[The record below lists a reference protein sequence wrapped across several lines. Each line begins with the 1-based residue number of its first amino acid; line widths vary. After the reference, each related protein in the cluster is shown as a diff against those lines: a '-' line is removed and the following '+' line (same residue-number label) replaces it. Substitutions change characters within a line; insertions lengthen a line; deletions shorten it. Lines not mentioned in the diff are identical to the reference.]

1 MSQRGTAW
9 AVTVGLGL
17 FLMWSNS
24 FVAGSYLLGGE
35 RHARQMDAVA
45 LTAARYA
52 LVTPLCLLWCFGHRR
67 RETLALV
74 RRFPVRAT
82 AGGLL
87 AAPFYCLALY
97 SGQQRGVPPPVAS
110 ITTALT
116 PFFVMFLAA
125 LFLGEPVTRRKLGAF
140 VLAIAGLGLIAA
152 SRLDGATH
160 AAAGAGTGPKT
171 AGEYAALIALVALAP
186 LCWSAYSILS
196 KPVAGVAS
204 PLDWTAL
211 TLALGGL
218 PLLVLLPFRGWRE
231 MAALDGAGWTAL
243 LFLSVLCTIV
253 GYPLWGWLLK
263 HLPASSVGFFT
274 FLNPPLTLLSKLA
287 LALLLPATFVW
298 TMEPLELAGA
308 ALALAGLALVLFPAR
323 SRRPPPVPA
332 EG

>member
-1 MSQRGTAW
+1 MRGCPARGTAW

-17 FLMWSNS
+17 FLLWSNS

-35 RHARQMDAVA
+35 RHAAQMDAVA

-67 RETLALV
+67 RQATELL

-87 AAPFYCLALY
+87 AAPLYCLALY

-125 LFLGEPVTRRKLGAF
+125 LFLDEPVTRRKLGAF

-152 SRLDGATH
+152 SRLDGAMH
-160 AAAGAGTGPKT
+160 GGVGPKT

-186 LCWSAYSILS
+186 LCWSGYSILS
-196 KPVAGVAS
+196 KPVAGIAS

-211 TLALGGL
+211 TLALGGM
-218 PLLVLLPFRGWRE
+218 PLLVVLPFRGWRE

-253 GYPLWGWLLK
+253 GYPLWSWLLK

-308 ALALAGLALVLFPAR
+308 ALALSGLALVLFPAR
-323 SRRPPPVPA
+323 GRRETPAPA